1 MQRMRDNGVFS
12 RKWDIYIT
20 FLPLRLRHVHSLKPK
35 DSRSKV
41 NNTKETVLSRYS
53 RAAAHMNCGSYI
65 KPAQMSIR
73 QNPSIPWE
81 GWGEWEKNQRQG
93 KNMKS
98 YHWLGNHWYLIAV

>member
-20 FLPLRLRHVHSLKPK
+20 FLPLRLRHLHSLKPK

-53 RAAAHMNCGSYI
+53 RAAAHMNYGSYI
-65 KPAQMSIR
+65 KPAQMPIR
-73 QNPSIPWE
+73 QNPNIPWK
-81 GWGEWEKNQRQG
+81 WSGEWEKNQRQG
-93 KNMKS
+93 KNMNPTTD
-98 YHWLGNHWYLIAV
+98 LGIIGI